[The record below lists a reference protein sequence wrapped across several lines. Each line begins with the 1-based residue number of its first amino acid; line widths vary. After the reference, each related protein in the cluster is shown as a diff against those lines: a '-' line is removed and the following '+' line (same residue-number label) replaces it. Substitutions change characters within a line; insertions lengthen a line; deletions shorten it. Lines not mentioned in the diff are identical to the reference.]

1 MSKDKRNFQVLQIDE
16 EAAKQLQKTMESLR
30 EDVDA
35 AKWAIEGSKGTKL
48 QGTGVVMTYEG
59 SDMSAEDIR

>member
-1 MSKDKRNFQVLQIDE
+1 VSKDKRNFQVLQIDE